1 MTAILQILRYQLRD
15 AARSRWIL
23 AYGLTFLLL
32 TEGLFRFGG
41 GGDRVV
47 VSLLNAVLLLVPL
60 VGLLFGALHFYN
72 SREFMEL
79 MLAQPLS
86 RSILYAGLYGGL
98 ALPLALTF
106 LLGVGLP
113 FAWHGGGGVALVVL
127 LGTGVA
133 LTLVFTGVAF
143 LVALAFEDRAKGM
156 GAALLLWLGVG
167 VIWDGLVLL
176 LVLLFGDYP
185 LERPMLALTFLNPV
199 DLSRVLLL
207 LQLDLAA
214 LMGYTGAVFRRFFG
228 SGLGIVAAG
237 LALIVWTVVPLWL
250 GFRRFR
256 RKDF

>member
-1 MTAILQILRYQLRD
+1 VRAILQILRYQLHD

-23 AYGLTFLLL
+23 AYGLLFLLL

-41 GGDRVV
+41 GGERVV

-79 MLAQPLS
+79 MLAQPLE
-86 RSILYAGLYGGL
+86 RSILFGGLFGGL
-98 ALPLALTF
+98 ALPLMLAF
-106 LLGVGLP
+106 GLGVGLP
-113 FAWHGGGGVALVVL
+113 FVWHGGGGPALVALLVVGL
-127 LGTGVA
+127 A

-156 GAALLLWLGVG
+156 GAALLLWLGAG
-167 VIWDGLVLL
+167 VIWDGLIL
-176 LVLLFGDYP
+176 LVILLFSDYP
-185 LERPMLALTFLNPV
+185 LEKPMLALTFLNPI
-199 DLSRVLLL
+199 DLGRVLLL
-207 LQLDLAA
+207 LQLDIEA

-228 SGLGIVAAG
+228 SGMGIVASAA
-237 LALIVWTVVPLWL
+237 ALVVWTGAPLWL
-250 GFRRFR
+250 GFRRFK

>member
-1 MTAILQILRYQLRD
+1 
-15 AARSRWIL
+15 
-23 AYGLTFLLL
+23 
-32 TEGLFRFGG
+32 
-41 GGDRVV
+41 
-47 VSLLNAVLLLVPL
+47 
-60 VGLLFGALHFYN
+60 
-72 SREFMEL
+72 
-79 MLAQPLS
+79 
-86 RSILYAGLYGGL
+86 
-98 ALPLALTF
+98 
-106 LLGVGLP
+106 
-113 FAWHGGGGVALVVL
+113 VL